1 MNCKKCQEL
10 ISAFLDNELDTTVS
24 SDVQTHLAICGE
36 CAKICEDFSMM
47 LDFCEEDVAANS
59 LPPNPN
65 ALWCRINNIIETEVK
80 PEIERENSEK
90 EIISSGNRFSRMW
103 NSNWQ
108 FSLSQ
113 IAVSVLGIALISSL
127 LTIVGIKNYSQPNDN
142 LTAKTTVSETI
153 FEKVLGK
160 FGFVETAQQKREKRL
175 KERQQ
180 AIDYWR
186 SRVENKRAEWD
197 SHLRNAFDRNLS
209 EINRAVFEY
218 NRNLQNNPEDE
229 LSGEMLD
236 SAMDEKMELL
246 REFAEL

>member
-1 MNCKKCQEL
+1 MNCEKCQEL
-10 ISAFLDNELDTTVS
+10 ISAFLDNELSETVS
-24 SDVQTHLAICGE
+24 SDVQTHLAICRE

-47 LDFCEEDVAANS
+47 LDFCVKENPADS

-65 ALWCRINNIIETEVK
+65 ALWCRINNIIETEIK
-80 PEIERENSEK
+80 PEVEREAFEK
-90 EIISSGNRFSRMW
+90 EMEAAGNWFSRMW

-108 FSLSQ
+108 LSLSQ
-113 IAVSVLGIALISSL
+113 VAVSVLGIALISSL
-127 LTIVGIKNYSQPNDN
+127 LTIIGIKNFSQPSDD
-142 LTAKTTVSETI
+142 LTAKTSVSETI
-153 FEKVLGK
+153 FDKVLGK
-160 FGFVETAQQKREKRL
+160 FGFVETAYQKREKRL
-175 KERQQ
+175 QERQQ

-197 SHLRNAFDRNLS
+197 SHLRNAFDRNMS
-209 EINRAVFEY
+209 EINQAVFEY